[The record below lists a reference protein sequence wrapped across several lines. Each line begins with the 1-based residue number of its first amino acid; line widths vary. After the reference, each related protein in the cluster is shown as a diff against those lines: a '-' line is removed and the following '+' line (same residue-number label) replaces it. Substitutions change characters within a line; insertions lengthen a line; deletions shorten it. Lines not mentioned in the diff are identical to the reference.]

1 MDTTAYLV
9 RHGWQG
15 TGHSLQPHKTTSL
28 KRPLLVSRKVDV
40 LGVGLSKTNSLSD
53 QWWLRAFDSSL
64 KNLGTGKESVLS
76 SLRTNGAKRGGLYG
90 HFVKGE
96 TVEGTIGKREGG
108 GDAESVAETKA
119 PETKRKRKAD
129 VEGTGRSEKRR
140 KASTATGKEEASD
153 EGYESSVAKA
163 DKEARVNWKAERK
176 AERKAEKRALRLEE
190 RAERRVAKKRRSE
203 EKGSKEGSKGSLL
216 LNVEAEAELDKEM
229 EQAGV
234 SSASTKSKYPTKAEK
249 REKKIR
255 ALAAKR
261 GVDIEVIREEEK
273 CKRGNDALAD
283 QQLVLEEHAREVG
296 MSVEAFRALPIEDL
310 SEVKRLLKELS
321 LLDEKKRQRYSNKA
335 AEKGQSLEIY
345 FMRRQVKDGNVKG
358 SSQMKSEPD
367 APRSQT
373 VKAVGDRL
381 TFVIDTDGSSS
392 LRPDGTR
399 QNS

>member
-64 KNLGTGKESVLS
+64 RNLGTGKESVLS

-119 PETKRKRKAD
+119 LETKRKRKAD

-140 KASTATGKEEASD
+140 KASTATGKEEVSD

-163 DKEARVNWKAERK
+163 DKEARVKRK

-203 EKGSKEGSKGSLL
+203 EKRSKKGSKGNLL

-249 REKKIR
+249 RDKKMR

-261 GVDIEVIREEEK
+261 GVNIEVIQEEEK
-273 CKRGNDALAD
+273 CKRSNDALAD

-296 MSVEAFRALPIEDL
+296 MSVEAFRALPIKDL
-310 SEVKRLLKELS
+310 SGVKRLLKELS

-335 AEKGQSLEIY
+335 AEKGQSLEVY
-345 FMRRQVKDGNVKG
+345 FMRRQVKNGNVKG
-358 SSQMKSEPD
+358 SSQLKSEPD

-373 VKAVGDRL
+373 VKAGGDRL
-381 TFVIDTDGSSS
+381 TFVIDTDV
-392 LRPDGTR
+392 
-399 QNS
+399 